1 MCSQLG
7 FLVLNKGVK
16 YLDDESK
23 SVICDESICCMR
35 ISFKELL
42 SCTVFHTLQVC
53 KK

>member
-7 FLVLNKGVK
+7 LLVLDKSVK

-23 SVICDESICCMR
+23 FGICDESICCMR

-42 SCTVFHTLQVC
+42 SWKIIHTLQVC

>member
-7 FLVLNKGVK
+7 VLVLNKGAK
-16 YLDDESK
+16 YLDDKSK
-23 SVICDESICCMR
+23 FVICDESICCMR

-42 SCTVFHTLQVC
+42 SLKIFHTLQVW

>member
-16 YLDDESK
+16 YFDDESK
-23 SVICDESICCMR
+23 FVICDETICCMR

-42 SCTVFHTLQVC
+42 IWKIFHTLQVC